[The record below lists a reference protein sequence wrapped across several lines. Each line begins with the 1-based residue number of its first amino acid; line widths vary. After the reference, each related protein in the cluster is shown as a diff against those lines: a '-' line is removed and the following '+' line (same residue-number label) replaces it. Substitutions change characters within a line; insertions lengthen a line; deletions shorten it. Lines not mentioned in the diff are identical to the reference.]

1 MKKIL
6 LELTVFT
13 SGAVVMIYEIVG
25 SRILGPYIGT
35 SIFVWTSLIG
45 IILASLSLGYWLG
58 GRMADRKPSY
68 RQLVWIIILAT
79 FFVWLT
85 LTTKE
90 YLLGL
95 MSRHLIGIRT
105 QAVLS
110 TIILFAP
117 ASVFL
122 GMVTPYA
129 VRLKIRDI
137 KSSGRTVG
145 NLYAISTIGSIIGTF
160 MAGFVLIPF
169 LGSTNILFLI
179 AAMLLIVAMI
189 IVISRK
195 LSSITYVGAIL
206 LAFLGYQAYNYNH
219 TELNYLDIDTQYN
232 RVFVYETSD
241 WYTGKP
247 IKLMRINN
255 EYSSAMFLDS
265 DSLVFPYSR
274 YFRLIEHFNP
284 GFNKVLILGGA
295 GYSYPK
301 YFLQNYPKAYIDV
314 IEIDPMITEIA
325 RKEFNLRDNPRLR
338 IFHDDARVFINRTEE
353 KYDAI
358 LGDAFKS
365 LYTIP
370 FQLTTLEATERM
382 YSMLNEGGLVIQNL
396 HASLSGKNSYFLKI
410 IFNTYQEVFPQ
421 VYLFRVHKE
430 RENED
435 IQSVILVAL
444 KSQTKPKFQNND
456 PELDAYLALRLE
468 NPSVE
473 GLPVLTD
480 EYAPVEHY
488 VGSTLW

>member
-45 IILASLSLGYWLG
+45 IILGSLSLGYWLG

-68 RQLVWIIILAT
+68 KQLVWIIIVAT
-79 FFVWLT
+79 FFIGLT

-179 AAMLLIVAMI
+179 AALLLAVALI

-195 LSSITYVGAIL
+195 LRSIPYVGVIL
-206 LAFLGYQAYNYNH
+206 LAFLAYQAYNYNKKDH
-219 TELNYLDIDTQYN
+219 NYLDIDTQYN
-232 RVFVYETSD
+232 RVFVYETTD

-274 YFRLIEHFNP
+274 YFRLIEHFIP
-284 GFNKVLILGGA
+284 GFEKVLILGGA

-301 YFLQNYPKAYIDV
+301 YYLNKYPEAYIDV

-325 RKEFNLRDNPRLR
+325 RQEFNLKDNPRLR
-338 IFHDDARVFINRTEE
+338 IYHDDARVFINRSEE

-382 YSMLNEGGLVIQNL
+382 YNMLNQGGLIIQNL
-396 HASLSGKNSYFLKI
+396 HASLKGENNHFLKI
-410 IFNTYQEVFPQ
+410 IYNTYQEVFPQ
-421 VYLFRVHKE
+421 VYLFRVHKD
-430 RENED
+430 RD
-435 IQSVILVAL
+435 DDYIQSVILVAL
-444 KSQTKPKFQNND
+444 KSQTKPEFQSND
-456 PELDAYLALRLE
+456 PELDAYLALRLD
-468 NPSVE
+468 NPPVE